1 MTYTGVPNKKRKV
14 YASPDGSQFPL
25 GFKLGDE
32 DRMLIVSSGT
42 LDSSGLL
49 SVTGTEFKTTSM
61 IQATY
66 NDSSAGTAPIAVM
79 ANDGSADFRGD
90 ASTDFYYAVFNMV
103 LGG

>member
-1 MTYTGVPNKKRKV
+1 MTYNGVPNKKRKV
-14 YASPDGSQFPL
+14 YAAPDGSQFPL

-42 LDSSGLL
+42 LDGSGLL
-49 SVTGTEFKTTSM
+49 SVTGTHFKTTSM
-61 IQATY
+61 IIPAY
-66 NDSSAGTAPIAVM
+66 NASSAGTLPIAVE

-90 ASTDFYYAVFNMV
+90 ASADFYYAVFNMV